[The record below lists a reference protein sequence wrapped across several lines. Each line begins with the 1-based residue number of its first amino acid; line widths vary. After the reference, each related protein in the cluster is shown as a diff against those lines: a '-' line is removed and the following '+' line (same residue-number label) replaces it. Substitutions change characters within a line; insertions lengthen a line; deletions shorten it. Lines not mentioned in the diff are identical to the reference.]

1 MSKVSFDY
9 IRDMPTLRI
18 VVTENCELCD
28 KGLKRLG
35 YLKNLFTI
43 QKVDVEDGYEE
54 FLLRVPVVLYG
65 KKVLDEGILSQFN
78 IVKNF
83 LKLFYLQFLMKQN
96 IFHTHSN
103 HNRPDVL

>member
-1 MSKVSFDY
+1 
-9 IRDMPTLRI
+9 MPTIRI

-28 KGLKRLG
+28 KGLKSLSN
-35 YLKNLFTI
+35 LKNLFTI
-43 QKVDVEDGYEE
+43 LNVDVEDGYEE

-83 LKLFYLQFLMKQN
+83 LKYN
-96 IFHTHSN
+96 
-103 HNRPDVL
+103 VLKILLLKDI